1 MNKTTMTAKILNKKL
16 ISKGFLSVSLV
27 EIQQNDPEGKA
38 LSPYFREVVE
48 RGDAAAVV
56 IRDPITDELVFTRQ
70 FRVGS
75 AIKDEDNMFTLDIV
89 AGMIDLGSDAKETA
103 LRESCEE
110 VGATD
115 LKNVIQV
122 APTFF
127 PSVGGCSETMTVFY
141 AEADLSN
148 LPKFKGE
155 ESENEYIEVVKMP
168 TEKALSNLNMF
179 PTSASIVGLMWLMM
193 QRQLGNYC

>member
-1 MNKTTMTAKILNKKL
+1 MITTMTARVLNKEL
-16 ISKGFLSVSLV
+16 ISKGFLSVSRV
-27 EIQQNDPEGKA
+27 QVQQDDPEGNT
-38 LSPYFREVVE
+38 LSPYVREVVE

-56 IRDPITDELVFTRQ
+56 IRDPKTDELVFTRQ
-70 FRVGS
+70 FRVG
-75 AIKDEDNMFTLDIV
+75 AAVKDADNMFTLDIV

-103 LRESCEE
+103 IREAGEE
-110 VGATD
+110 VGAKG
-115 LKNVIQV
+115 LENIVQV

-141 AEADLSN
+141 AEADLSD

-168 TEKALSNLNMF
+168 TENALSNLSQF

-193 QRQLGNYC
+193 QRQSGNYR